1 MTESEAE
8 AEASPEVAFSAF
20 VRAHEPRL
28 RQALV
33 ARVGP
38 DRARDAVADGLTH
51 AWQHWDRVSVME
63 NPAGYVYRVAQSRS
77 RNRRQRTV
85 FPSPS
90 PGMPHIEPGLG
101 AALGLLP
108 ERQRVAVMLVHGWGW
123 THQEVADLMEVG
135 VSTVRNHLAR
145 DLDRAGSSR
154 CRRSRSCR

>member
-1 MTESEAE
+1 MTEAE
-8 AEASPEVAFSAF
+8 AEAEAAFSAF

-51 AWQHWDRVSVME
+51 AWQHWDRVSTME

-77 RNRRQRTV
+77 RSRRQRVV
-85 FPSPS
+85 FPVPS
-90 PGMPHIEPGLG
+90 SGMPDIEPGLG
-101 AALGLLP
+101 AALGQLP
-108 ERQRVAVMLVHGWGW
+108 ERQRVAVLLVHGWGW
-123 THQEVADLMEVG
+123 THQEVADLMDVG

-145 DLDRAGSSR
+145 GLDRL
-154 CRRSRSCR
+154 RSELGVRLDG

>member
-1 MTESEAE
+1 MTEAEVAMAAE
-8 AEASPEVAFSAF
+8 AEFSYF
-20 VRAHEPRL
+20 VRTHELRL

-38 DRARDAVADGLTH
+38 ERARDAVADGLAH
-51 AWQHWDRVSVME
+51 AWQHWDRVRGME

-77 RNRRQRTV
+77 RVRRQRVV
-85 FPSPS
+85 FPTPS
-90 PGMPHIEPGLG
+90 AGMPDVEPGLA

-108 ERQRVAVMLVHGWGW
+108 ERQRVAVLLVHGWGW

-145 DLDRAGSSR
+145 GLERLRSELGVRLDG
-154 CRRSRSCR
+154 